1 MELEFDVKIT
11 PNDLYDYMMFHTY
24 SGMSGI
30 VGTVCGLFLIVVYLM
45 GYQIWYLIAG
55 LIVILYLP
63 WTLFL
68 RSRKQYLANASF
80 KQPLHYFINDEGITI
95 SQGEVSETQSWENMY
110 KAVSTFGSIVVYTS
124 RVNASIFPKRELM
137 DKKMP
142 LIKMISTHMEPKKV
156 KIRGN

>member
-80 KQPLHYFINDEGITI
+80 KQPLHYLINDEGITI